1 MPLAKAQYSLLES
14 NPQDPIPY
22 DDIVSQSK
30 RQAEDCVEQWCQ
42 TVLDDRRAPE
52 GTAYAG
58 RRAKER
64 DTVRFDSGIVV

>member
-1 MPLAKAQYSLLES
+1 M
-14 NPQDPIPY
+14 
-22 DDIVSQSK
+22 SQSK